1 MLHLGYDV
9 GGTKV
14 AAGLVDENKKIIA
27 KLSHPFPKG
36 TDGPSFAAFLRRMAD
51 GLCRE
56 AGISVS
62 DVPTIGVGLPGTL
75 DERRELVIHAHN
87 LGFHQ
92 LPLAGLLGGVFP
104 EAEIKLLN
112 DADAATLA
120 ELKAGALQGC
130 RSGLLLTLGTGLGGG
145 IVSRGE
151 LFHGG
156 QGRGV
161 ELGHMLLHKDGRRC
175 TCGQRGCAERYCS
188 ATALAL
194 AGRRAI
200 TRAPESLL
208 ACRAA
213 AKPEKISAR
222 DVIDCALAGDSAAL
236 AVFDAYVDELAS
248 FIASLVNLLDPEVIA
263 IGGGLGQSGE
273 FLCAPL
279 RQRAAEKC
287 FYKSCGRIVPATLG
301 NDAGLIGAALAGSIV
316 G

>member
-1 MLHLGYDV
+1 MLHLGFDV

-14 AAGLVDENKKIIA
+14 AAGLVDEDKRIVA
-27 KLSHPFPKG
+27 RLSLAFPKG
-36 TDGPSFAAFLRRMAD
+36 TDGASFAAYLRRMAD
-51 GLCRE
+51 ELCRE
-56 AGISVS
+56 AGISES
-62 DVPTIGVGLPGTL
+62 DVPLIGIGLPGTL
-75 DERRELVIHAHN
+75 DASRRTVLHAHN
-87 LGFHQ
+87 LGFHNI
-92 LPLAGLLGGVFP
+92 PLADLLSEVFP
-104 EAEIKLLN
+104 HAGISLLN

-145 IVSRGE
+145 IVSGGE
-151 LFHGG
+151 LFYGG

-194 AGRRAI
+194 AGRRAAK
-200 TRAPESLL
+200 RAPESLL
-208 ACRAA
+208 AGRAA
-213 AKPEKISAR
+213 GLPEKIDAR
-222 DVIDCALAGDSAAL
+222 LVTDCAKAGDPVAL
-236 AVFDAYVDELAS
+236 AVFDTYVDELAA
-248 FIASLVNLLDPEVIA
+248 FISSLVNLLDPEVIA

-287 FYKSCGRIVPATLG
+287 FYKSCGRIVPAQLG
-301 NDAGLIGAALAGSIV
+301 NDAGLIGAALAGSLI
-316 G
+316 

>member
-14 AAGLVDENKKIIA
+14 AAGLVDDNKKIIA

-56 AGISVS
+56 AGISAS

-75 DERRELVIHAHN
+75 DENRRTVIHAHN

-222 DVIDCALAGDSAAL
+222 DVIDCARAGDSAAL

>member
-1 MLHLGYDV
+1 MLHLGFDV

-14 AAGLVDENKKIIA
+14 AAGLVDEKKKIVA
-27 KLSHPFPKG
+27 KLSLPFPRG
-36 TDGPSFAAFLRRMAD
+36 TDGASFAAYLKRMAD
-51 GLCRE
+51 ELCRE

-62 DVPTIGVGLPGTL
+62 NIPTIGVGLPGTL
-75 DERRELVIHAHN
+75 DESRKTVVHAHN

-92 LPLAGLLGGVFP
+92 LPLADLLSEVFP
-104 EAEIKLLN
+104 AAGISLLN

-130 RSGLLLTLGTGLGGG
+130 QSGLLLTLGTGLGGG
-145 IVSRGE
+145 VVSGGQ

-188 ATALAL
+188 ATALAR

-200 TRAPESLL
+200 ARAPESLL
-208 ACRAA
+208 ARRAA

-222 DVIDCALAGDSAAL
+222 DVIDCARAGDPVAL
-236 AVFDAYVDELAS
+236 AVFDAYVDELAA

-279 RQRAAEKC
+279 RSPAAEKC
-287 FYKSCGRIVPATLG
+287 FYQSCGRIVPAVLG
-301 NDAGLIGAALAGSIV
+301 NDAGLIGAALAAGLTE
-316 G
+316 

>member
-56 AGISVS
+56 AGISAS

-75 DERRELVIHAHN
+75 DENRRTVIHAHN

-92 LPLAGLLGGVFP
+92 LPLAGLLGRVFP

-222 DVIDCALAGDSAAL
+222 DVIDCARAGDSAAL

-279 RQRAAEKC
+279 RQRAAEKS
-287 FYKSCGRIVPATLG
+287 FYKGCGRIVPATLG
-301 NDAGLIGAALAGSIV
+301 NDAGLIGAALAGCIV

>member
-14 AAGLVDENKKIIA
+14 AAGLVDENKRIIA

-222 DVIDCALAGDSAAL
+222 DVIDCARAGDSAAL

-279 RQRAAEKC
+279 RQRAAEKS
-287 FYKSCGRIVPATLG
+287 FYKSCGRIVPAALG

>member
-14 AAGLVDENKKIIA
+14 AAGLVDENKRIIA

-56 AGISVS
+56 AGISAS

-75 DERRELVIHAHN
+75 DEKRRTVIHAHN

-130 RSGLLLTLGTGLGGG
+130 QSGLLLTLGTGLGGG

-208 ACRAA
+208 ARRAA

-222 DVIDCALAGDSAAL
+222 DVIDCARAGDSAAL

-279 RQRAAEKC
+279 RQRAAEKS
-287 FYKSCGRIVPATLG
+287 FYKGCGRIVPATLG
-301 NDAGLIGAALAGSIV
+301 NDAGLIGAALAGCIV

>member
-56 AGISVS
+56 AGISAS

-75 DERRELVIHAHN
+75 DENRRTVIHAHN

-130 RSGLLLTLGTGLGGG
+130 QSGLLLTLGTGLGGG

-208 ACRAA
+208 ARRAA

-222 DVIDCALAGDSAAL
+222 DVIDCARAGDSAAM

-301 NDAGLIGAALAGSIV
+301 NDAGLIGAALAGCIV

>member
-56 AGISVS
+56 AGISAS

-75 DERRELVIHAHN
+75 DENRRTVIHAHN

-92 LPLAGLLGGVFP
+92 LPLAGLLGRVFP

-175 TCGQRGCAERYCS
+175 TCG
-188 ATALAL
+188 
-194 AGRRAI
+194 
-200 TRAPESLL
+200 
-208 ACRAA
+208 
-213 AKPEKISAR
+213 
-222 DVIDCALAGDSAAL
+222 
-236 AVFDAYVDELAS
+236 
-248 FIASLVNLLDPEVIA
+248 
-263 IGGGLGQSGE
+263 
-273 FLCAPL
+273 
-279 RQRAAEKC
+279 
-287 FYKSCGRIVPATLG
+287 
-301 NDAGLIGAALAGSIV
+301 
-316 G
+316 

>member
-14 AAGLVDENKKIIA
+14 AAGLVDENKRIIA

-56 AGISVS
+56 AGISAS

-75 DERRELVIHAHN
+75 DENRRTVIHAHN

-130 RSGLLLTLGTGLGGG
+130 QSGLLLTLGTGLGGG

-194 AGRRAI
+194 AGRRAAK
-200 TRAPESLL
+200 RAPESLL
-208 ACRAA
+208 ARRAKDLHEKTG
-213 AKPEKISAR
+213 AKA
-222 DVIDCALAGDSAAL
+222 VVDCAREGDPTAC
-236 AVFDAYVDELAS
+236 AVFSAYIDDLAA
-248 FIASLVNLLDPEVIA
+248 FTASLVNLLDPEVIA

-273 FLCAPL
+273 SLCAPL
-279 RQRAAEKC
+279 QRLTAEKC
-287 FYKSCGRIVPATLG
+287 FFQSCGKIVPARFG
-301 NDAGLIGAALAGSIV
+301 NDAGMVGAALAG
-316 G
+316 GPA

>member
-56 AGISVS
+56 AGISAS

-75 DERRELVIHAHN
+75 DENRRTVIHAHN

-222 DVIDCALAGDSAAL
+222 DVIDCARAGDSAAL

>member
-14 AAGLVDENKKIIA
+14 AAGLVDENKRIIA

-56 AGISVS
+56 AGISAS

-75 DERRELVIHAHN
+75 DEKRRTVIHAHN

-208 ACRAA
+208 ARRAA

-222 DVIDCALAGDSAAL
+222 DVIDCARAGDSAAL

-287 FYKSCGRIVPATLG
+287 FYKSCGRIAPATLG
-301 NDAGLIGAALAGSIV
+301 NDAGLIGAALAGCIV

>member
-14 AAGLVDENKKIIA
+14 AAGLVDENKRIIA

-56 AGISVS
+56 AGISAS

-75 DERRELVIHAHN
+75 DENRRTVIHAHN

-208 ACRAA
+208 ARRAA

-222 DVIDCALAGDSAAL
+222 DVIDCARAGDSAAL

-279 RQRAAEKC
+279 RQRAAEK
-287 FYKSCGRIVPATLG
+287 
-301 NDAGLIGAALAGSIV
+301 
-316 G
+316 

>member
-14 AAGLVDENKKIIA
+14 AAGLVDENKRIIA

-75 DERRELVIHAHN
+75 DENRRTVIHAHN

-222 DVIDCALAGDSAAL
+222 DVIDCARAGDSTAL

-301 NDAGLIGAALAGSIV
+301 NDAGLIGAALAGCIV

>member
-14 AAGLVDENKKIIA
+14 AAGLVDENKRIIA

-56 AGISVS
+56 AGISAS

-75 DERRELVIHAHN
+75 DENRRTVIHAHN

-208 ACRAA
+208 ARRAA

-222 DVIDCALAGDSAAL
+222 DVIDCARAGDSAAL

-301 NDAGLIGAALAGSIV
+301 NDAGLIGAALAGCIV